1 MSSSSHCQLV
11 RRHVRS
17 YRRAPILRVRTGCL
31 TCRGRKKK
39 CDERKP
45 VCTGCSRNHLTCCWP
60 ADRTQTRQGQAVH
73 LHRDSNDGDAEQS
86 LSVGGSISH
95 LHSSDDC
102 TASQGGANQELSPA
116 AGQVSLFA
124 PPEPCNIELRFPA
137 EQPHEAE
144 RGCPEPHSTSPRGAS
159 SPRPTAAGQDLAG
172 IPTHSPIE
180 DTLGDTAQDRL
191 FSALDIETPGLPG
204 LLGQPGADLML
215 TAGTQSIPASPAF
228 IPGLQTRSF
237 QLLGHYVSCTALSM
251 GNGSTNDN
259 PFITQMVPLMFANN
273 LILRLVLTQ
282 SAAHQA
288 MASGAS
294 LDVAQRDY
302 ASALRIFQ
310 SAIGDYVNGY
320 ERSPLWVTIGAL
332 IMCFTEVRETVL
344 PTNMTLTSCSMA
356 DY

>member
-11 RRHVRS
+11 RRQGHS

-45 VCTGCSRNHLTCCWP
+45 VCTGCSRNHLTCRWP
-60 ADRTQTRQGQAVH
+60 ADRTQPRQGQAEH
-73 LHRDSNDGDAEQS
+73 LHRNSTDGDADQS

-95 LHSSDDC
+95 LHSSVTC
-102 TASQGGANQELSPA
+102 TASQGVANRERSPSTR
-116 AGQVSLFA
+116 QISLVA
-124 PPEPCNIELRFPA
+124 PPEPCNVELGSPA
-137 EQPHEAE
+137 EQLHEIE
-144 RGCPEPHSTSPRGAS
+144 PSSPEPHSKSPREAS
-159 SPRPTAAGQDLAG
+159 SPQPRAAGQAIEGISTYLAA
-172 IPTHSPIE
+172 E
-180 DTLGDTAQDRL
+180 DTLGDTADDPL
-191 FSALDIETPGLPG
+191 FSASDIETPGLLG
-204 LLGQPGADLML
+204 LVGQTSSDLML
-215 TAGTQSIPASPAF
+215 TAGTQSIPASPAY

-251 GNGSTNDN
+251 GNGSTNEN

-273 LILRLVLTQ
+273 LILRLVLAQ

-288 MASGAS
+288 IGSGAS

-310 SAIGDYVNGY
+310 SAIGEYVDGH

-332 IMCFTEVRETVL
+332 IVCFTEVRETAL
-344 PTNMTLTSCSMA
+344 LTHMTLTSCWIA

>member
-45 VCTGCSRNHLTCCWP
+45 VCTGCSRNHLACRWP
-60 ADRTQTRQGQAVH
+60 ADRTQTRQGQAGH
-73 LHRDSNDGDAEQS
+73 LHRNSNDGDAEQP

-102 TASQGGANQELSPA
+102 TASHGGAREMSPA
-116 AGQVSLFA
+116 AGQVSPFA
-124 PPEPCNIELRFPA
+124 PPEPYNVERRSPA
-137 EQPHEAE
+137 EQLHEAE
-144 RGCPEPHSTSPRGAS
+144 RGSPEPHSTSPRGAS
-159 SPRPTAAGQDLAG
+159 SPQPRADGQDIAG
-172 IPTHSPIE
+172 ISTHSAAE
-180 DTLGDTAQDRL
+180 DTLGDPTQDRL
-191 FSALDIETPGLPG
+191 FSALDIETPGPLE
-204 LLGQPGADLML
+204 LLGQPASDLML
-215 TAGTQSIPASPAF
+215 TAGTQSIPASPAY

-251 GNGSTNDN
+251 GNGSTNEN

-273 LILRLVLTQ
+273 LILRLVLAQ

-288 MASGAS
+288 IASGAS
-294 LDVAQRDY
+294 LDVAQPDY

-310 SAIGDYVNGY
+310 SAIGEYVDGQ

-332 IMCFTEVRETVL
+332 IMCFTEVRQPGL
-344 PTNMTLTSCSMA
+344 LTNMTLTSYSMA